1 MARQGKQK
9 KSHTSDDIPRRKVS
23 NIILQQS
30 LHSKNCYLKHIILFW
45 NTLCLQHYKDGHAET
60 EVSD

>member
-1 MARQGKQK
+1 MARQGKQN
-9 KSHTSDDIPRRKVS
+9 KSRTSDDIPRRNVS

-30 LHSKNCYLKHIILFW
+30 LDSKKCNPKHIILFW
-45 NTLCLQHYKDGHAET
+45 NNLCLQHYKVAHAET